1 MTIALCLGGA
11 KGVWEEYDEARAL
24 CAGLPT
30 ITVACNFAGIQFDG
44 HLAAW
49 ITLHPEMFDPW
60 REERAA
66 LGRNTDYRA
75 VVHAR
80 KKIASAVEVHKQ
92 TWNGS
97 SGLYMAQVALEL
109 LGARGAILC
118 GVPMEPEGGHI
129 HWPGRWDF
137 VNRYRPAFLEAKR
150 KRAPIRSMGGWTAE
164 HLGRPDRA
172 WLESLPEP
180 GAPIRRNQEDPAM
193 RLKALHPINVSPKV
207 RVRRGDVFEVS
218 KELGDR
224 YLRMKLAEPTKAKL
238 TFNGADESRF
248 DHDGDGKAGGSKP
261 KAKAEP
267 GAQA

>member
-1 MTIALCLGGA
+1 MTIALCLGGSLSVWDDFEAA
-11 KGVWEEYDEARAL
+11 KEIVGADPYIV
-24 CAGLPT
+24 
-30 ITVACNFAGIQFDG
+30 VACNFAGVQYGGRLDAFV
-44 HLAAW
+44 
-49 ITLHPEMFDPW
+49 TLHPEMFDPW

-80 KKIASAVEVHKQ
+80 KKIASAVKVHKQ

-164 HLGRPDRA
+164 TLGRPDRA
-172 WLESLPEP
+172 WLESLREP
-180 GAPIRRNQEDPAM
+180 KPRIRSTQEEPVM
-193 RLKALHPINVSPKV
+193 RLKALFPINVSPKV

-218 KELGDR
+218 KEVGDR
-224 YLRMKLAEPTKAKL
+224 YLRMALAEPTKAKV
-238 TFNGADESRF
+238 T
-248 DHDGDGKAGGSKP
+248 AGEPLATDP
-261 KAKAEP
+261 KAKVEP
-267 GAQA
+267 EAQA